1 MLCCYCREATLSRSL
16 ELSQFRV
23 TQLQSELEANKEA
36 QSIVLET
43 KESVMRQL
51 ARQNSQLTIERDAL
65 SKRSEELAQTVD
77 QLTNLLRSVQSR
89 KMNSPG
95 LSVTPSMHMMTPKG
109 SFLVGG
115 IRGGGGLNSARGGG
129 GGAAGGPSSR
139 FNFQAVDSTIREE
152 ESPAP
157 VVKEFDEDADLTV
170 VVEEG
175 QEE

>member
-1 MLCCYCREATLSRSL
+1 MSRSL

-23 TQLQSELEANKEA
+23 SQLQSELEANKEA

-65 SKRSEELAQTVD
+65 AKRSEELASTVD
-77 QLTNLLRSVQSR
+77 QLTNLLRSVQAR
-89 KMNSPG
+89 KMNT
-95 LSVTPSMHMMTPKG
+95 LSVTPSTMHMMTPKG

-139 FNFQAVDSTIREE
+139 FNFQAVDTATIRED

-157 VVKEFDEDADLTV
+157 VVKEFDEETDLSVTV
-170 VVEEG
+170 DEE
-175 QEE
+175 

>member
-1 MLCCYCREATLSRSL
+1 MSRSL

-89 KMNSPG
+89 KMNG
-95 LSVTPSMHMMTPKG
+95 LSVTPSSMHMMTPKG

-129 GGAAGGPSSR
+129 GSAAGAAGPSSR
-139 FNFQAVDSTIREE
+139 FNFQAVDSTIRED

-157 VVKEFDEDADLTV
+157 VVKEFDEETDLNTTD
-170 VVEEG
+170 E
-175 QEE
+175 QA